1 MNSSRRPRLL
11 QLLGAL
17 PLAALVSG
25 CAVRS
30 YALDEVRVATMVP
43 SDVAARFAYE
53 RLDEVKLERLDLDED
68 VARVFSGSVTIRVAD
83 DTEPLLVQFE
93 YWQARSARE
102 PAPAIV
108 ITPILG
114 GGRDLALYHCRAFNE
129 AGMHAVLVDRGSK
142 VLRKSW
148 PVAAVERQL
157 RRAVAA
163 RRAVVDWLETR
174 ADIDST
180 RLGAFGISM
189 GGILTSVLLA
199 VEPRLT
205 SGVIALAG
213 GDVPAIISRSDENR
227 LVEWRAAKAVE
238 LGIDEAAVEALLR
251 AALDSDPARMA
262 PFVDPRRVL
271 FISTRWDTVVPPE
284 NQELL
289 WRELGRPLRY
299 DLPAGHYTGIIF
311 LPYVMG
317 VAVEW
322 LEERFKVAPGD
333 T

>member
-1 MNSSRRPRLL
+1 MNRPSRLL
-11 QLLGAL
+11 SMLAL

-30 YALDEVRVATMVP
+30 YALDDVIRVPTAVP
-43 SDVAARFAYE
+43 DDVAARFAYE
-53 RLDEVKLERLDLDED
+53 QLTEVALERLDLDED
-68 VARVFSGSVTIRVAD
+68 VARVFSGSMTIRVAGD
-83 DTEPLLVQFE
+83 PEPVLVQFE
-93 YWQARSARE
+93 YWQARSARA

-129 AGMHAVLVDRGSK
+129 AGLHAVLVDRGSK

-148 PVAAVERQL
+148 PIDAVERQL
-157 RRAVAA
+157 RRAVAG

-174 ADIDST
+174 TDVDAT

-213 GDVPAIISRSDENR
+213 GDVPSIISKSDEGR
-227 LVEWRAAKAVE
+227 LVEWRAAKAE
-238 LGIDEAAVEALLR
+238 DLGVDEAAIEVQLR
-251 AALDSDPARMA
+251 ATLASDPARMA

-271 FISTRWDTVVPPE
+271 FISTRWDTVVPLE

-289 WRELGRPLRY
+289 WRELGCPLRY
-299 DLPAGHYTGIIF
+299 DLPAGHYTGIVF

-322 LEERFKVAPGD
+322 LEERFRVPPGD

>member
-1 MNSSRRPRLL
+1 MRRPRRTLTLL
-11 QLLGAL
+11 AAL
-17 PLAALVSG
+17 PLAALGSG

-30 YALDEVRVATMVP
+30 YALEGERAPLAVPDE
-43 SDVAARFAYE
+43 VAARFAYE

-68 VARVFSGSVTIRVAD
+68 VARVFSGSVTIRLVD
-83 DTEPLLVQFE
+83 DPEPLHVQFE
-93 YWQARSARE
+93 YWQARSARG
-102 PAPAIV
+102 PAPTIV

-114 GGRDLALYHCRAFNE
+114 GGRDLALYHCRSFNE

-148 PVAAVERQL
+148 PIDAVERGL
-157 RRAVAA
+157 RRAVAG
-163 RRAVVDWLETR
+163 RRAVVDWLHTR
-174 ADIDST
+174 SDVDST

-205 SGVIALAG
+205 SGVVALAG
-213 GDVPAIISRSDENR
+213 GDVPSIISQSVESR
-227 LVEWRAAKAVE
+227 LVEWRAAKAEE
-238 LGIDEAAVEALLR
+238 LVTTEAEVEALLR
-251 AALDSDPARMA
+251 ASLVSDPARMA

-271 FISTRWDTVVPPE
+271 FVSTRWDTVVPPD

-299 DLPAGHYTGIIF
+299 DLPAGHYTGIVF

-322 LEERFKVAPGD
+322 LEQRFQIAPGD
-333 T
+333 P

>member
-1 MNSSRRPRLL
+1 MNRPSPSRILSLL
-11 QLLGAL
+11 AV
-17 PLAALVSG
+17 PVAALVSG

-30 YALDEVRVATMVP
+30 YALEGERVPLAIP
-43 SDVAARFAYE
+43 DDVAARFAYE
-53 RLDEVKLERLDLDED
+53 QLTEVKLERLDLDED
-68 VARVFSGSVTIRVAD
+68 VARVFSGSMTIRVAD
-83 DTEPLLVQFE
+83 DPEPMLVQFE
-93 YWQARSARE
+93 YWQARSARGR
-102 PAPAIV
+102 APAVV

-114 GGRDLALYHCRAFNE
+114 GGRDLALYHCRSFNE
-129 AGMHAVLVDRGSK
+129 AGLHSVLVDRGSK
-142 VLRKSW
+142 VLRRSW
-148 PVAAVERQL
+148 PIDSVERNL

-174 ADIDST
+174 TDVDAT

-205 SGVIALAG
+205 SGVVALAG
-213 GDVPAIISRSDENR
+213 GDVPSIITKSDEGR
-227 LVEWRAAKAVE
+227 LVEWRAAKAEE
-238 LGIDEAAVEALLR
+238 LGIDEAAVEVLLR
-251 AALDSDPARMA
+251 DTLHSDPARMA

-271 FISTRWDTVVPPE
+271 FISTRWDTVVPLE

-289 WRELGRPLRY
+289 WRELGSPLRH
-299 DLPAGHYTGIIF
+299 DLPAGHYTAIVF

-317 VAVEW
+317 LAVEW
-322 LEERFKVAPGD
+322 LEERFKAPPGD

>member
-1 MNSSRRPRLL
+1 MNRRSPSRLL
-11 QLLGAL
+11 PLLL
-17 PLAALVSG
+17 PLAALGSG
-25 CAVRS
+25 CVVRS
-30 YALDEVRVATMVP
+30 YALEGDRVPVALPDE
-43 SDVAARFAYE
+43 VAARFAYE
-53 RLDEVKLERLDLDED
+53 QLSEVKLERLDLDED
-68 VARVFSGSVTIRVAD
+68 VARVFSGSMTIKVGD
-83 DTEPLLVQFE
+83 DPEPMLVQFE
-93 YWQARSARE
+93 LWQARSARE

-148 PVAAVERQL
+148 PIEAVERNL
-157 RRAVAA
+157 RRAVAG

-174 ADIDST
+174 TDVDST

-189 GGILTSVLLA
+189 GGILTSVLLS

-205 SGVIALAG
+205 YGVVALAG
-213 GDVPAIISRSDENR
+213 GDVPSIISDSDEGR
-227 LVEWRAAKAVE
+227 LVEWRAAKAEQLGVDEGTVE
-238 LGIDEAAVEALLR
+238 TLLR
-251 AALDSDPARMA
+251 ASLVSDPALMA
-262 PFVDPRRVL
+262 PFVDPHRVL
-271 FISTRWDTVVPPE
+271 FVSTRWDTVVPPH

-289 WRELGRPLRY
+289 WRELGSPLRH
-299 DLPAGHYTGIIF
+299 DLPAGHYTAIVF

-322 LEERFKVAPGD
+322 LEERFRIPPGD